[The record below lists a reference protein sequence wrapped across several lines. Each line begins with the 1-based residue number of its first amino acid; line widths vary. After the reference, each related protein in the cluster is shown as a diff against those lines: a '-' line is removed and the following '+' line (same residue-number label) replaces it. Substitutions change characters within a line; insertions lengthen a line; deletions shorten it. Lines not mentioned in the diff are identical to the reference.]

1 MTTTTSREI
10 RLKRYPTGVPTDA
23 DFEMATVEL
32 PPPADGDVL
41 VKNLWMSVDPYMR
54 GRMTGQ
60 NTYVQGFALGR
71 ALEGAAVGQVVE
83 SRHPTLRAGDH
94 VVNPLGWR
102 EGFVSNGRGLQ
113 VVDAGL
119 APVQAYLGVLGMP
132 GMSAYVGLL
141 RCGEPKPGDTVF
153 VSGAAGAVG
162 SAACQIAKI
171 KGCRVIASAGSPDKV
186 AWLHDAARVDAAFSY
201 RDYKDAAGLVTAL
214 RERAPD
220 GIDVYFD
227 NVGGDHL
234 EAALQSMKDFGRI
247 VLCGSISRYN
257 DATPPAG
264 PAVALRGHAQAPHPA
279 RLHRVGSPRRAGGVP
294 PRDGRMGAGQEGRVA
309 GDGGRGPRQ
318 CSPGLRRALHRRQYR
333 QDARADRARPR
344 AHVDLGSHGGIMAL
358 PLDGISVIE
367 FGQNLAGPFCAEI
380 LAHLG
385 ADVVKVERPG
395 AGDDARGW
403 GPPFGHGTSAAFH
416 SMNVN
421 KRSIAVDLKDAAAV
435 ARLRGL
441 VGRADVLV
449 QNMRPGSM
457 DELGLGADSLRAEFP
472 RLIYCSLWAF
482 GRTGP
487 RSLQPGYE
495 PMVQAFSSLMWLSGD
510 EDDPPTRMGTSV
522 LDFGTGMWAAMGVLA
537 ALEQR
542 HRTGQGCVVDT
553 SLFETAL
560 SWLTGH
566 FASFRLSGELP
577 TRHRTGSRRLV
588 IFQGFETKNGP
599 VVVAAGN
606 DRLFAKLAEV
616 LGHPEWA
623 VDPRFA
629 TNPERVKHREVLV
642 PMIETIMLTRTK
654 GEWVD
659 LLESVGVPCAPVNTL
674 HEVLADPQTEAIGMI
689 QKSPEHGL
697 ELMSLP
703 ISFDGARPPLRRRAP
718 TVGEHNAEILPG

>member
-1 MTTTTSREI
+1 
-10 RLKRYPTGVPTDA
+10 
-23 DFEMATVEL
+23 
-32 PPPADGDVL
+32 
-41 VKNLWMSVDPYMR
+41 
-54 GRMTGQ
+54 
-60 NTYVQGFALGR
+60 
-71 ALEGAAVGQVVE
+71 
-83 SRHPTLRAGDH
+83 
-94 VVNPLGWR
+94 
-102 EGFVSNGRGLQ
+102 
-113 VVDAGL
+113 
-119 APVQAYLGVLGMP
+119 
-132 GMSAYVGLL
+132 
-141 RCGEPKPGDTVF
+141 
-153 VSGAAGAVG
+153 
-162 SAACQIAKI
+162 
-171 KGCRVIASAGSPDKV
+171 
-186 AWLHDAARVDAAFSY
+186 
-201 RDYKDAAGLVTAL
+201 
-214 RERAPD
+214 
-220 GIDVYFD
+220 
-227 NVGGDHL
+227 
-234 EAALQSMKDFGRI
+234 
-247 VLCGSISRYN
+247 
-257 DATPPAG
+257 
-264 PAVALRGHAQAPHPA
+264 
-279 RLHRVGSPRRAGGVP
+279 
-294 PRDGRMGAGQEGRVA
+294 
-309 GDGGRGPRQ
+309 
-318 CSPGLRRALHRRQYR
+318 
-333 QDARADRARPR
+333 
-344 AHVDLGSHGGIMAL
+344 
-358 PLDGISVIE
+358 
-367 FGQNLAGPFCAEI
+367 
-380 LAHLG
+380 
-385 ADVVKVERPG
+385 
-395 AGDDARGW
+395 
-403 GPPFGHGTSAAFH
+403 
-416 SMNVN
+416 
-421 KRSIAVDLKDAAAV
+421 
-435 ARLRGL
+435 
-441 VGRADVLV
+441 
-449 QNMRPGSM
+449 M

-472 RLIYCSLWAF
+472 RLVYCSLWAF

-623 VDPRFA
+623 VDLRFS

-642 PMIETIMLTRTK
+642 PLIETIMLTRTK

-718 TVGEHNAEILPG
+718 TVGEHNAEILPRARAMRRAHLLRWRPRPPCHVTRETIGPTNFRLRGPDMAPHSPYASRPRVACHRGPHRSWTLLIALAGISPTDSRRGAWTSR